1 MALSC
6 TDPVALREPTP
17 LEQAEFRWAA
27 QSLHSYTFEART
39 SCFCGGPTTR
49 WCLVEVDRDTITRVT
64 EVESGDTVHS
74 SELRYFDTVDERFEL
89 IHSFMEAD
97 WVDELLV
104 EYDSIYGYPTE
115 IQLVSKP
122 VVTDL
127 DAVYYARNLRRVR

>member
-1 MALSC
+1 M
-6 TDPVALREPTP
+6 
-17 LEQAEFRWAA
+17 
-27 QSLHSYTFEART
+27 
-39 SCFCGGPTTR
+39 R

-115 IQLVSKP
+115 IKLVSKP